1 MNRSLAKVAAILLAG
16 LPGAHAW
23 AAPLY
28 ANIALT
34 VDDESGQS
42 IDLDVSVSPNDHL
55 TLRAN
60 AGAGVG
66 ECQRRVA
73 ALGAGASLQGERT
86 GAALDYQRFND
97 QTNYLLET
105 IGARAWIDA
114 GDLRIALLGRHR
126 ATQVE
131 LTLALPQRTLR
142 RQIAYSALGGG
153 IELSFTRGKYSIY
166 GMALGYD
173 YDDHFDDFVAL
184 IDSPLLVSRPRVE
197 ALVGSFITQAQGAI
211 DQQAGSG
218 IEHSFGRHT
227 LALDLS
233 WVHDA
238 LLDAASTSATLTW
251 RYTRS
256 AHIDWSISAGMIDS
270 ARYGEVAFASVALGL
285 GN

>member
-1 MNRSLAKVAAILLAG
+1 LAKVAAILLAG

-55 TLRAN
+55 TLSAN
-60 AGAGVG
+60 AGHSSGSAQTSNVRGT
-66 ECQRRVA
+66 

-86 GAALDYQRFND
+86 GAALDYQRFDD

-142 RQIAYSALGGG
+142 RQIDYSALGGG
-153 IELSFTRGKYSIY
+153 IELSFTHGKYSIY

-256 AHIDWSISAGMIDS
+256 AHFDWSISAGMIDS